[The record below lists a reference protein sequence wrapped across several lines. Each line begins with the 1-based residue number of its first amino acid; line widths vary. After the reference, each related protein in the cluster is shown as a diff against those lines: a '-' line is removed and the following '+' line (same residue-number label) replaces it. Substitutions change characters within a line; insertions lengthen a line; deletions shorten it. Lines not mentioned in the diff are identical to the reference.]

1 LELFLNKYFI
11 REEVAQVVENQ
22 GSERITVTV
31 PRDLF
36 NRLQEVKDGINIS
49 RVCQEG
55 LAMAVKLEEIKN
67 RKGDDTMKAL
77 AEKLKVQKKA
87 SQKQDK
93 EAGFEAGHERALE
106 FDYEDFKK
114 LEEIAVAWKG
124 WRGDLFQL
132 VTSIIGPERF
142 EELFWDTDRGA
153 EFFTDGEAYL
163 EGYIGGV
170 MEVWRRVKGKI

>member
-1 LELFLNKYFI
+1 M
-11 REEVAQVVENQ
+11 VENQ

-67 RKGDDTMKAL
+67 MKGDDSMKAL

-106 FDYEDFKK
+106 FDYEDFKIF
-114 LEEIAVAWKG
+114 ENIAAALKG
-124 WRGDLFQL
+124 WRGDPFQL
-132 VTSIIGPERF
+132 VASFIDPDCF
-142 EELFWDTDRGA
+142 EEFFWDRDRNA
-153 EFFTDGEAYL
+153 EFFTDFDAYL
-163 EGYIGGV
+163 EGFIGGV
-170 MEVWRRVKGKI
+170 MEVWGRVKYKI